1 MLYPARR
8 IVTGHDAQGR
18 SVVLTD
24 AAATNLVVSPLSPNR
39 GLINFWRT
47 ESTPASNA
55 GDADPMAGPPQGL
68 LPPKHGSVFRFFQI
82 APENEEADLS
92 PAERERRMGSAF
104 AAMNAAHARI
114 DTGRHPSMHKTE
126 TVDYIILL
134 QGEVTLLLDEGDVA
148 MKPFDVVIQRG
159 TNHGW
164 VNHGS
169 VPALLVA
176 VLIDAEPGAFPGE
189 ALADH

>member
-18 SVVLTD
+18 SIVLSD
-24 AAATNLVVSPLSPNR
+24 GDATNLVFNPASPDR

-47 ESTPASNA
+47 DRTPASNA

-68 LPPKHGSVFRFFQI
+68 LPPQHGSVFRFFQI
-82 APENEEADLS
+82 APEKSQAHLS
-92 PAERERRMGSAF
+92 AEERERSMHAAF
-104 AAMNAAHARI
+104 AAMGAAQARV
-114 DTGRHPSMHKTE
+114 DATRHPSMHRTE

-134 QGEVTLLLDEGDVA
+134 KGEVTMLRDIGEVA
-148 MKPFDVVIQRG
+148 MKPFDVLVQRG

-164 VNHGS
+164 VNYGDE
-169 VPALLVA
+169 PALLVA
-176 VLIDAEPGAFPGE
+176 VLIDAEPRGGA
-189 ALADH
+189 